1 MKDALKRA
9 AQLLGMAPAPAQAEV
24 EPVVEALTAP
34 VLDVATAA
42 DEALSEL
49 TGKFEAQGAEL
60 ATALAELAE
69 VKASLAEVTAALT
82 EVSNAKEVAEADAL
96 ATKLA
101 ARQVRVEAALGT
113 EHSAGFMA
121 VVADMSDDKF
131 EGVMA
136 AMTASST
143 KEAESP
149 AFQEV
154 GVDAQADAQA
164 LAKATETNGT
174 MEILRAKY
182 QKPAT
187 N

>member
-9 AQLLGMAPAPAQAEV
+9 AQLLGMTSAPAQAEV
-24 EPVVEALTAP
+24 EPVVEALAAP
-34 VLDVATAA
+34 VLDGATAT
-42 DEALSEL
+42 DEAL

-60 ATALAELAE
+60 TAALAELAE
-69 VKASLAEVTAALT
+69 VKASLAEVTAALA
-82 EVSNAKEVAEADAL
+82 EVSNAKEAAEADAL

-113 EHSAGFMA
+113 ELAAGFMA
-121 VVADMSDDKF
+121 AVADMSDDKF

-149 AFQEV
+149 AFKEV

-164 LAKATETNGT
+164 LAKAAETNGT

-182 QKPAT
+182 QKPET

>member
-9 AQLLGMAPAPAQAEV
+9 AQLLGIAPAVVQADV
-24 EPVVEALTAP
+24 APTTEALEAP
-34 VLDVATAA
+34 VLAVATEA
-42 DEALSEL
+42 DAALSEL
-49 TGKFEAQGAEL
+49 MGKFEAQGTEL
-60 ATALAELAE
+60 ATALASLAE

-82 EVSNAKEVAEADAL
+82 EVSNAKEVAEAAAL

-101 ARQVRVEAALGT
+101 ARQARVEAALGT
-113 EHSAGFMA
+113 EHAAGFMA
-121 VVADMSDDKF
+121 AVADMSDDKF

-136 AMTASST
+136 AMTASAT
-143 KEAESP
+143 TEAATP

-154 GVDAQADAQA
+154 GVDAQADAGA
-164 LAKATETNGT
+164 IAAAAETNGT